1 VRNRLLRL
9 VAALGLLATVAC
21 GARLSGEQ
29 YVEARGAGELVELV
43 GRVGPDERDRI
54 LASSTA
60 MQLPSVREGW
70 GLAVIEAALQG
81 TPTVAYRDAGGVAES
96 VRHDET
102 GLLVDS
108 PAELQIAVERLLT
121 EPGLQARL
129 SSACRDW
136 ALAFDWDEAAAQV
149 ECLLRARVRSRAGRR

>member
-1 VRNRLLRL
+1 ML
-9 VAALGLLATVAC
+9 
-21 GARLSGEQ
+21 
-29 YVEARGAGELVELV
+29 
-43 GRVGPDERDRI
+43 
-54 LASSTA
+54 
-60 MQLPSVREGW
+60 LPSVREGW
-70 GLAVIEAALQG
+70 GLVVIEAALQG